1 METLF
6 IADDENAIRQGLKQI
21 IDWNAL
27 GFALCGEASNGKDAL
42 SQILTLQPS
51 LVLLDVKM
59 PRLHGTEVIRL
70 AREAGF
76 TGKCI
81 ILSGYADFQYAQ
93 EAIRS
98 GVRFYLTKPIDE
110 DELLETV
117 TQIREELTQ
126 AKRDSSHL
134 RPTRIKQK
142 ALFFRNF
149 WKTQPMRPFQQKTAS
164 LSA

>member
-6 IADDENAIRQGLKQI
+6 IADDENAIREGLKQI

-27 GFALCGEASNGKDAL
+27 GFTLCGEASNGKDAL
-42 SQILTLQPS
+42 AQILALSPD

-59 PRLHGTEVIRL
+59 PGLHGTEVIRQ

-81 ILSGYADFQYAQ
+81 ILSGYADFHYAQ

-117 TQIREELTQ
+117 TQIREELAQ
-126 AKRDSSHL
+126 KKRT
-134 RPTRIKQK
+134 PPI
-142 ALFFRNF
+142 
-149 WKTQPMRPFQQKTAS
+149 
-164 LSA
+164 